1 MSEKMAQ
8 RVVLFLLW
16 LFGRSSAGFPNQ
28 INIGKCFAII
38 QGYRLWLVRTLCMRL
53 QEKKIVPERFV
64 RSAELCAMIETNL
77 ILYSLCCKL
86 MTANSINY
94 VD

>member
-38 QGYRLWLVRTLCMRL
+38 QGYRLWLVRT
-53 QEKKIVPERFV
+53 
-64 RSAELCAMIETNL
+64 
-77 ILYSLCCKL
+77 
-86 MTANSINY
+86 
-94 VD
+94 